1 MNQEIQEHRKTKA
14 KLDSSADTRIA
25 IYMNNTQK
33 RLESQLEDLRIKNE
47 GLMRDK
53 IILNGRIAALQAVID
68 TYKNEKE
75 VM

>member
-1 MNQEIQEHRKTKA
+1 
-14 KLDSSADTRIA
+14 
-25 IYMNNTQK
+25 MNNTLIFIIVTQK
-33 RLESQLEDLRIKNE
+33 RLESQLEDLRIRNE